1 MKTNPK
7 IKSLSS
13 LLLCLMLTVAMAFSA
28 VGCSSEDS
36 ASTDSGESFLSA
48 REETMVLGEGQTTF
62 SLLVVDQEGTE
73 YTFQVHTDQET
84 VGAALLEEGL
94 IAGEEG
100 AYGLY
105 ITSVLGMTADYEADQ
120 SYWAFY
126 INGDYA
132 NTGVDTTTILAGD
145 SYELRYETV

>member
-36 ASTDSGESFLSA
+36 ASTQDFLSA
-48 REETMVLGEGQTTF
+48 REETMVLGDGQTDF

-132 NTGVDTTTILAGD
+132 NTGVDTTTILSGD
-145 SYELRYETV
+145 SYELRYKTI

>member
-1 MKTNPK
+1 MKTRSNLQT
-7 IKSLSS
+7 LSS
-13 LLLCLMLTVAMAFSA
+13 LLLCMMLTVAMAFCTT
-28 VGCSSEDS
+28 GCNTEDPAPT
-36 ASTDSGESFLSA
+36 ASPEDLLSA
-48 REETMVLGEGQTTF
+48 REETMVLGEGQTEF

-105 ITSVLGMTADYEADQ
+105 VTSVLGITADYEADQ

-132 NTGVDTTTILAGD
+132 NTGVDTTTILPGD

>member
-1 MKTNPK
+1 MKTNAK
-7 IKSLSS
+7 IRSLSS
-13 LLLCLMLTVAMAFSA
+13 LLLCLMLTVAMACSA
-28 VGCSSEDS
+28 VGCTGETTSQETQPDYQS
-36 ASTDSGESFLSA
+36 ALT
-48 REETMVLGEGQTTF
+48 ETMVLGEGQTVF
-62 SLLVVDQEGTE
+62 SLVVTDQEGLA

-84 VGAALLEEGL
+84 VGAALVEEGL

-105 ITSVLGMTADYEADQ
+105 VTSVLGITADYEADQ

>member
-1 MKTNPK
+1 MKTNPN

-13 LLLCLMLTVAMAFSA
+13 LLLCLMLTVAMACSA
-28 VGCSSEDS
+28 VGCSAEDS
-36 ASTDSGESFLSA
+36 ASTQDFLSA
-48 REETMVLGEGQTTF
+48 REETMGLGDGQTDF

-84 VGAALLEEGL
+84 VGAALVEEGL

-132 NTGVDTTTILAGD
+132 NTGVDTTTILSGD
-145 SYELRYETV
+145 SYELRYKTI

>member
-1 MKTNPK
+1 MKTRSNLQT
-7 IKSLSS
+7 LSS
-13 LLLCLMLTVAMAFSA
+13 LLLCMMLTVAMAFCTT
-28 VGCSSEDS
+28 GCNTEDPAPP
-36 ASTDSGESFLSA
+36 ASPDDLLSA
-48 REETMVLGEGQTTF
+48 REETMVLGEGQTEF

-105 ITSVLGMTADYEADQ
+105 VTSVLGITADYEADQ
-120 SYWAFY
+120 SYWSFY

-132 NTGVDTTTILAGD
+132 NTGVDTTTILPGD

>member
-1 MKTNPK
+1 MKINAN

-28 VGCSSEDS
+28 VGCSSEDP
-36 ASTDSGESFLSA
+36 ASTDSGENFLSA

-105 ITSVLGMTADYEADQ
+105 ITSVLGMSADYEADQ
-120 SYWAFY
+120 AYWAFY

-132 NTGVDTTTILAGD
+132 NTGVDTTTILPGD

>member
-1 MKTNPK
+1 MKTRSNLQT
-7 IKSLSS
+7 LSS

-28 VGCSSEDS
+28 TGCNGEDPAPP
-36 ASTDSGESFLSA
+36 ASTEDYLSA
-48 REETMVLGEGQTTF
+48 REETMVLGEGQTEF

-105 ITSVLGMTADYEADQ
+105 VTSVLGITADYEADQ
-120 SYWAFY
+120 SYWSFY

-132 NTGVDTTTILAGD
+132 NTGVDTTTILPGD

>member
-1 MKTNPK
+1 MKT
-7 IKSLSS
+7 KSKLHTLSS

-28 VGCSSEDS
+28 TGCNSEAPDPQDS
-36 ASTDSGESFLSA
+36 PEAFLSA
-48 REETMVLGEGQTTF
+48 REETMILGDGETDF
-62 SLLVVDQEGTE
+62 ALLVVDQEGVE
-73 YTFQVHTDQET
+73 YTFQICTDQET

-105 ITSVLGMTADYEADQ
+105 VTTVLGITADYEADQ

-132 NTGVDTTTILAGD
+132 NTGVDTTTILPGD

>member
-1 MKTNPK
+1 MKTRSNLQT
-7 IKSLSS
+7 LSS
-13 LLLCLMLTVAMAFSA
+13 LLLCMMLTLAMAFCTT
-28 VGCSSEDS
+28 GCNTEDPAPS
-36 ASTDSGESFLSA
+36 ASTEDLLSA
-48 REETMVLGEGQTTF
+48 REETMVLGEGQTEF

-94 IAGEEG
+94 IEGEESE
-100 AYGLY
+100 YGLY
-105 ITSVLGMTADYEADQ
+105 IKSVNGIVADYETTGT
-120 SYWAFY
+120 YWSFY

-132 NTGVDTTTILAGD
+132 NTGVDTTTILPGD

>member
-1 MKTNPK
+1 MTMKQNRKTF
-7 IKSLSS
+7 SS
-13 LLLCLMLTVAMAFSA
+13 LLLCLMLTVAMAFGTM
-28 VGCSSEDS
+28 GCS
-36 ASTDSGESFLSA
+36 GETTTQDTPMDYQSA
-48 REETMVLGEGQTTF
+48 REETMVLGEGQTDFT
-62 SLLVVDQEGTE
+62 LLVVDQEGLE
-73 YTFQVHTDQET
+73 YTFQVYTDQET

-105 ITSVLGMTADYEADQ
+105 VTSVLGMTADYEADQ

-126 INGDYA
+126 INGAYA
-132 NTGVDTTTILAGD
+132 NTGVDTTTIVAGD

>member
-1 MKTNPK
+1 MKTNLK

-13 LLLCLMLTVAMAFSA
+13 LLLCLMLTVAMACSA
-28 VGCSSEDS
+28 VGCSSEDPAPP
-36 ASTDSGESFLSA
+36 ASTGDFLSA
-48 REETMVLGEGQTTF
+48 REETMVLGEGQTEFT
-62 SLLVVDQEGTE
+62 LLVVDQEGTE
-73 YTFQVHTDQET
+73 YTFQIHTDQET

-105 ITSVLGMTADYEADQ
+105 VTSVLGITADYEADQ

-126 INGDYA
+126 INGAYA
-132 NTGVDTTTILAGD
+132 NTGVDTTTIVAGD

>member
-28 VGCSSEDS
+28 VGCSSEDP
-36 ASTDSGESFLSA
+36 APTDSGENFLSA

-120 SYWAFY
+120 AYWAFY

-145 SYELRYETV
+145 SYELQYETV